1 MSPSIYNFS
10 FFFFFFFL
18 LRELWNP
25 SKQFWLFFL
34 SKVSLPFLSIVFL
47 LSLIFSLSFCSIHFH
62 QMNFQR
68 CNWNLSRR
76 AGRGKELHRRSVCM
90 VGRIT
95 NGSTM
100 TMLGR
105 RVIMKTKRKWKTYP
119 IITNRAACE
128 HQTRSARDP
137 VTTNW
142 TSRGKIVERWGHVA
156 LRWTLPVSRATTG
169 ARTRTA
175 TCKTLFCASVMSWR
189 RPITS

>member
-10 FFFFFFFL
+10 FFFFFSFTRTLESLEAVLIILSFESFL
-18 LRELWNP
+18 A
-25 SKQFWLFFL
+25 FL
-34 SKVSLPFLSIVFL
+34 VNC

-76 AGRGKELHRRSVCM
+76 AGRRKELHRRSVCM